1 MICHVTILLQ
11 PYIIDKINI
20 IFDGLKKRNWVIT
33 FFSFI
38 LKLIS
43 LTFLIWNNCP
53 FDFNRKVWGKTSFS
67 MPSFNLELFKHLNL
81 NFMYIHSKHRKWG
94 VFYPDLWEKP
104 ITIHLN
110 KVNLPPICQL
120 PLFSIFGHMT
130 CDMSLDHN

>member
-11 PYIIDKINI
+11 SYIIDKINI

-53 FDFNRKVWGKTSFS
+53 LDFNRKLWGKTSFS
-67 MPSFNLELFKHLNL
+67 MPSFNPELFKNL
-81 NFMYIHSKHRKWG
+81 NFELHVHNFIPNIERCI
-94 VFYPDLWEKP
+94 YPDLWEKP

-110 KVNLPPICQL
+110 KVNLPPVWQF

-130 CDMSLDHN
+130 CHLTIIKH